1 MDYKL
6 AHFMNS
12 GSAECGS
19 APLDIAVGV
28 HTSNFYDFCNGD
40 MTTYYMYMALMKYGL
55 FASAV
60 SMMKD
65 EHSHDSQ
72 VGAGKRRTSGIKSRG
87 NKDAPRGKGSKG
99 GAHFDPSAPIVIEQT
114 EDQKAE
120 SHAKRR
126 LTEAQANEAE
136 MKAKTTALELMS
148 TMISQYKTAQDEL
161 KNYTGEDVYLRLR
174 GVLEAQ
180 VKNAKENQDAA
191 LVASRQEMWVIKWAI
206 EASELIQ
213 INREV
218 CVKLE
223 SGILPLSSQWNE
235 RTNTNEH
242 SVIPYSNRS
251 GC

>member
-206 EASELIQ
+206 EASELMQ
-213 INREV
+213 INREI

-223 SGILPLSSQWNE
+223 SGILPLSGTNE
-235 RTNTNEH
+235 RTRTNT
-242 SVIPYSNRS
+242 
-251 GC
+251 